1 MGIPA
6 RFAVAQRSTAEC
18 LGLFA
23 AAQRLF
29 ERRGVDFD
37 LVAFETAAERGV
49 EGLIAGEWDYIEIG
63 VIPLVRLR
71 ADGHDPA
78 IVVGTTP
85 MNTNFLM
92 GRHDITRVSELAGG
106 RIGCLSLAGQTAAV
120 ARAVLARSGVA
131 DAVELVPLGKYSK
144 IFDAISAGDID
155 GAILAGDFRFLGEA
169 RHGMRIIADIGSEI
183 RMPGTCVVT
192 TRREI
197 ARKPELAKQI
207 VGAYV
212 DAVHI
217 FKTHPD
223 TAKAF
228 LHNHL
233 EFEEG
238 IIERIYEYYRSIFQT
253 RPSLPHIQVAI
264 DDIAKVRPNVY
275 GMTSADLIETRF
287 LNEIET
293 ELYTKTAQNRFGSG
307 TSHFARQQSSGRMSA
322 LGQKRTSL
330 GVRSLGDKVLAR
342 LNQFGAET
350 VVICHFDYAAEVI
363 SSFAVIAD
371 AECGL
376 RRAVVAAEPLRIVHE

>member
-1 MGIPA
+1 MGTPA

-49 EGLIAGEWDYIEIG
+49 EGLIAGEWDYVEIG
-63 VIPLVRLR
+63 IIPLVRLR
-71 ADGHDPA
+71 VDGHDPA

-92 GRHDITRVSELAGG
+92 GRHDITRMTELAGG

-197 ARKPELAKQI
+197 ARKPELAKRI
-207 VGAYV
+207 VGTYV
-212 DAVHI
+212 DAEHI

-238 IIERIYEYYRSIFQT
+238 VIERIYEYYRSIFQA

-264 DDIAKVRPNVY
+264 DDVAKVRPDVS
-275 GMTSADLIETRF
+275 GMTPADLIEVRF
-287 LNEIET
+287 LDEIEAK
-293 ELYTKTAQNRFGSG
+293 L
-307 TSHFARQQSSGRMSA
+307 H
-322 LGQKRTSL
+322 
-330 GVRSLGDKVLAR
+330 
-342 LNQFGAET
+342 
-350 VVICHFDYAAEVI
+350 
-363 SSFAVIAD
+363 
-371 AECGL
+371 
-376 RRAVVAAEPLRIVHE
+376 

>member
-29 ERRGVDFD
+29 ERRGVDFQ

-49 EGLIAGEWDYIEIG
+49 EGLTAGEWDYIEIG

-92 GRHDITRVSELAGG
+92 GRRDITRVAELAGS
-106 RIGCLSLAGQTAAV
+106 RVGCLSLGGQTAAV
-120 ARAVLARSGVA
+120 ARAVLGRNGIA
-131 DAVELVPLGKYSK
+131 DTIELVPLGKYSK
-144 IFDAISAGDID
+144 IFDAIGAGDID
-155 GAILAGDFRFLGEA
+155 GAILAGDFRFLGEV

-183 RMPGTCVVT
+183 GMPGTCVVT
-192 TRREI
+192 TRREV

-207 VGAYV
+207 VGTYV
-212 DAVHI
+212 DAVHV
-217 FKTHPD
+217 FKTNPD
-223 TAKAF
+223 IAKSF

-233 EFEEG
+233 DFEQNV
-238 IIERIYEYYRSIFQT
+238 IDRIYEYYRSIFQT

-264 DDIAKVRPNVY
+264 DDVAKVRPDVS
-275 GMTSADLIETRF
+275 GMTPTDLIETRF
-287 LNEIET
+287 LDEI
-293 ELYTKTAQNRFGSG
+293 
-307 TSHFARQQSSGRMSA
+307 
-322 LGQKRTSL
+322 
-330 GVRSLGDKVLAR
+330 
-342 LNQFGAET
+342 
-350 VVICHFDYAAEVI
+350 
-363 SSFAVIAD
+363 D
-371 AECGL
+371 AEL
-376 RRAVVAAEPLRIVHE
+376 H

>member
-23 AAQRLF
+23 AAQKLF
-29 ERRGVDFD
+29 ERRGVDFG

-92 GRHDITRVSELAGG
+92 GRHDSATELAGG

-183 RMPGTCVVT
+183 RMPAPALS
-192 TRREI
+192 RRGGRLR
-197 ARKPELAKQI
+197 A
-207 VGAYV
+207 
-212 DAVHI
+212 
-217 FKTHPD
+217 
-223 TAKAF
+223 
-228 LHNHL
+228 
-233 EFEEG
+233 
-238 IIERIYEYYRSIFQT
+238 S
-253 RPSLPHIQVAI
+253 
-264 DDIAKVRPNVY
+264 PN
-275 GMTSADLIETRF
+275 
-287 LNEIET
+287 
-293 ELYTKTAQNRFGSG
+293 
-307 TSHFARQQSSGRMSA
+307 
-322 LGQKRTSL
+322 
-330 GVRSLGDKVLAR
+330 
-342 LNQFGAET
+342 
-350 VVICHFDYAAEVI
+350 
-363 SSFAVIAD
+363 
-371 AECGL
+371 
-376 RRAVVAAEPLRIVHE
+376 